1 MTTEATKDLWVLEWS
16 QRQNV
21 FHVQRLEKTL
31 SFNRSLYANNRPTSN
46 DYRVLLVGT
55 HLECHDAANAARQT
69 LHERE
74 DRK

>member
-16 QRQNV
+16 QRQNM
-21 FHVQRLEKTL
+21 FHVQPLSKTL
-31 SFNRSLYANNRPTSN
+31 SFNRSLYAHNRPTSN

-55 HLECHDAANAARQT
+55 RADCQATADAARHT

-74 DRK
+74 GRK

>member
-1 MTTEATKDLWVLEWS
+1 MTTDKDLWVLEWS

-46 DYRVLLVGT
+46 DYRVLLVGA
-55 HLECHDAANAARQT
+55 HDECQATADAARNT
-69 LHERE
+69 LRERE
-74 DRK
+74 GKR